1 MKPHDVSTAREHRV
15 ETRRSARY
23 YALGPDAG
31 STNELWLVIHGYGQ
45 LAAQFIRV
53 FDAIDDGTR
62 RIVAPEALN
71 RFYLVAADSA
81 PASDRP
87 VGATWMTRED
97 REHEIE
103 DYVAYLDRVAS
114 KELDSFAVRGVR
126 PRLIVLGF
134 SQGTATVGRWIARG
148 AIRPTH
154 VVIWGGFL
162 PPEIDLSSPGQ
173 KLRTSS
179 LHVLIGDRDR
189 YTSADR
195 VTEEEQRLLSAGV
208 PYDLIRYPGGHGISR
223 DRLVELARSLATSA

>member
-1 MKPHDVSTAREHRV
+1 MKPHDVSAAREHRV
-15 ETRRSARY
+15 ETTRSARY
-23 YALGPDAG
+23 YALGPEAG
-31 STNELWLVIHGYGQ
+31 SASELWFVIHGYGQ

-53 FDAIDDGTR
+53 FETIDDGTR

-81 PASDRP
+81 PAADRP

-103 DYVAYLDRVAS
+103 DYIAYLDRVAS
-114 KELDSFAVRGVR
+114 EELESVGARAVR
-126 PRLIVLGF
+126 PRVIVLGF

-154 VVIWGGFL
+154 VVLWGGFI
-162 PPEIDLSSPGQ
+162 PPEIDLSNPRQ
-173 KLRTSS
+173 PLRRSS

-189 YTSADR
+189 FTSADR
-195 VTEEEQRLLSAGV
+195 VGEEEQRLRSASV
-208 PYDLIRYPGGHGISR
+208 TYELIRYPGGHGISR

>member
-1 MKPHDVSTAREHRV
+1 MKPRDVTRVREHRV

-23 YALGPDAG
+23 YALGPEAR
-31 STNELWLVIHGYGQ
+31 SASELWFVIHGYGQ

-53 FDAIDDGTR
+53 FEAIDDGMR

-81 PASDRP
+81 PPADRP

-103 DYVAYLDRVAS
+103 DYIAYLDRVAS
-114 KELDSFAVRGVR
+114 EELESVTARALR
-126 PRLIVLGF
+126 PRVIVLGF

-148 AIRPTH
+148 AIRPKH
-154 VVIWGGFL
+154 IVIWGGFL

-173 KLRTSS
+173 PLRSSS

-189 YTSADR
+189 FTSAAR
-195 VTEEEQRLLSAGV
+195 VVEEEQRLRSASV
-208 PYDLIRYPGGHGISR
+208 TYELIRYAGGHGISR
-223 DRLVELARSLATSA
+223 TRLVELARSLGTIA